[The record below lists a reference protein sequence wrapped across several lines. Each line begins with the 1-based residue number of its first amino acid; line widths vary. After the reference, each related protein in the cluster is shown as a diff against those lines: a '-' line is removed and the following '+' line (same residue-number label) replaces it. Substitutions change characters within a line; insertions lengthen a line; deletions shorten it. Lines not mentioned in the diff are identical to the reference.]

1 MRRKL
6 LSIAILMIAGIV
18 SMEWIDRRILWALP
32 AAAFIL
38 FITLCKISKQK
49 KFLLCLL
56 LSFCTGCVL
65 MLSAQHAEEQGHL
78 QECMGKNVT
87 LTATVV
93 EVQRSDEE
101 KYKLRC
107 DVGVELLLCSYY
119 RPLVNHW
126 DLTGCEITFTAA
138 VEKPKP
144 SGNPRTFDY
153 GLYLKTKKIFYTA
166 VMNRYQVTSHSP
178 SLTYRVKRF
187 ILSHREEMIE
197 RLQIDAEVKGLI
209 KGILFGDTASLDEDI
224 YKEFQHNGTAH
235 VLAVSGLHVGILY
248 GLYKK
253 CNGRRKSL
261 LTALIFCLLLALY
274 GTATLWSVSVTRAI
288 FLVALTLLGNLWD
301 RRYDTASALAAAA
314 LFIIT
319 DNPYAVMGASFQM
332 SFLAVLSLTFF
343 TPLLEKK
350 LGSTLAVMVSVQLGL
365 MPYMIYNFNYI
376 SFIGILCN
384 IPVIFMISLLV
395 PIGIAGYLWFI
406 VTGRLFPLLAD
417 CLSGLGT
424 LAIKVNHFFEAEGA
438 FSFDIVSPPLWTIC
452 LLYGLVFLITS
463 EHFRIYFKRKDFNE
477 LAPQTVFMIT
487 MVIFSFFASFTPFD
501 QASIIFVDVGQGDCI
516 HLKCDDGKNLLF
528 DGGGNINY
536 NIGEKTLKPYLLKN
550 GIGQVQLA
558 AATHLHTDHYL
569 GLTQLAE
576 CFDVKKVLTKGRA
589 GQRIMLGDAQW
600 IDILWPQQQ
609 DPNIDDENLNSLIF
623 KIQDH
628 GVSVL
633 ITGDITEEGEKALVE
648 KYKGTDT
655 LKSDILKVA
664 HHGSPYSTSDL
675 FLDAV
680 KPSVA
685 VISVGKNNYGH
696 PSNVVIEKLR
706 KKGIMVFRTD
716 QSGAVGIINRKGKI
730 SVCTKNQ

>member
-1 MRRKL
+1 
-6 LSIAILMIAGIV
+6 
-18 SMEWIDRRILWALP
+18 
-32 AAAFIL
+32 
-38 FITLCKISKQK
+38 
-49 KFLLCLL
+49 
-56 LSFCTGCVL
+56 
-65 MLSAQHAEEQGHL
+65 
-78 QECMGKNVT
+78 
-87 LTATVV
+87 
-93 EVQRSDEE
+93 
-101 KYKLRC
+101 
-107 DVGVELLLCSYY
+107 
-119 RPLVNHW
+119 
-126 DLTGCEITFTAA
+126 
-138 VEKPKP
+138 
-144 SGNPRTFDY
+144 
-153 GLYLKTKKIFYTA
+153 
-166 VMNRYQVTSHSP
+166 
-178 SLTYRVKRF
+178 
-187 ILSHREEMIE
+187 
-197 RLQIDAEVKGLI
+197 
-209 KGILFGDTASLDEDI
+209 
-224 YKEFQHNGTAH
+224 
-235 VLAVSGLHVGILY
+235 
-248 GLYKK
+248 
-253 CNGRRKSL
+253 
-261 LTALIFCLLLALY
+261 
-274 GTATLWSVSVTRAI
+274 
-288 FLVALTLLGNLWD
+288 
-301 RRYDTASALAAAA
+301 
-314 LFIIT
+314 
-319 DNPYAVMGASFQM
+319 
-332 SFLAVLSLTFF
+332 
-343 TPLLEKK
+343 
-350 LGSTLAVMVSVQLGL
+350 
-365 MPYMIYNFNYI
+365 MIYNFNYI

-463 EHFRIYFKRKDFNE
+463 EHFRIYLKRKDFKA